1 MKAPVNP
8 GRPGVQREFER
19 REYRR
24 SNRSRERIM
33 GAMRTLGLA
42 LLSLLAGSGQEVRHR
57 FVATDGETSKL
68 IYVDQLHE
76 GKDWTVETPKGP
88 RDLRLLGEKTLLLSH
103 RGGAAE
109 YDLETGKQLWAIDGY
124 REVHAAIRLAN
135 GHTLLAGQTDK
146 GITIHE
152 VDREGKETGRV
163 VVEGK
168 RSSRNAQRLENG
180 NILLT
185 SGKAAFE
192 VDATGKIVWEAEIP
206 GSADDV
212 DRLES
217 GLTVVPTGK
226 GGTAI
231 YVDKEGKVV
240 ATRGGKEA
248 HPDLKINWFAS
259 TQTLKNG
266 NLVVTNWLG
275 HKPGLTGPHALEFDA
290 SNKVVWKWEDPKR
303 VQTLHNI
310 LVLE

>member
-1 MKAPVNP
+1 M
-8 GRPGVQREFER
+8 
-19 REYRR
+19 
-24 SNRSRERIM
+24 RI
-33 GAMRTLGLA
+33 LGLL
-42 LLSLLAGSGQEVRHR
+42 LLSLLTSPAPEIRHR

-68 IYVDQLHE
+68 IFVDQLQE

-88 RDLRLLGEKTLLLSH
+88 RDLRLVGEKTVLMSH

-109 YDLETGKQLWAIDGY
+109 YDLETGKQLWLVNGY

-135 GHTLLAGQTDK
+135 GRTLLVGQTDK
-146 GITIHE
+146 GVTIHE

-168 RSSRNAQRLENG
+168 RTSRNAQRLENG

-185 SGKAAFE
+185 SGKAAIE
-192 VDATGKIVWEAEIP
+192 VDGTGKIVWQAETP
-206 GSADDV
+206 GSADDI
-212 DRLES
+212 DRLEN

-226 GGTAI
+226 GGTAL
-231 YVDKEGKVV
+231 YLDKDGKVV
-240 ATRGGKEA
+240 ATRGGKET

-266 NLVVTNWLG
+266 NLVVTNGLG
-275 HKPGLTGPHALEFDA
+275 HQAWLTGPHALEFDA
-290 SNKVVWKWEDPKR
+290 SNKAVWKWEDSKR